1 MNESKEK
8 CGEISRLQEKLAD
21 TELLLFAVVR
31 GRLVLPIGVRLGKT
45 EKEISEKT
53 FETIERISEKVD
65 RGRMRELMAL
75 ISKESEDESGDGRTD
90 STPLEES
97 SGS

>member
-1 MNESKEK
+1 MNESKEN

-31 GRLVLPIGVRLGKT
+31 FILVLPIGVRLKKS
-45 EKEISEKT
+45 EQEISEKT

-65 RGRMRELMAL
+65 KARMRELMNLA
-75 ISKESEDESGDGRTD
+75 KDGRNEVD
-90 STPLEES
+90 
-97 SGS
+97 

>member
-31 GRLVLPIGVRLGKT
+31 NRLILPIGLRLGKT
-45 EKEISEKT
+45 QKEISEKT

-65 RGRMRELMAL
+65 RERMRELMEL
-75 ISKESEDESGDGRTD
+75 SNKESEDESGDGCND
-90 STPLEES
+90 SAPLEES
-97 SGS
+97 SGG

>member
-1 MNESKEK
+1 MNESKEH
-8 CGEISRLQEKLAD
+8 CGEISRLEEKLAD

-75 ISKESEDESGDGRTD
+75 ISRESEDESGDGRTD
-90 STPLEES
+90 STPLEVS
-97 SGS
+97 SGG